1 MANPNPVITHQ
12 PITIGT
18 RPDPCPDTSYLE
30 QEGFEDRLRQAENGL
45 FGFIGV
51 LASCEFTITLA
62 GQPSIVHT
70 FESPGVWGVETDSD
84 PAYIQQLYQN
94 EHELLTACS
103 RPSAVKA
110 PHTQPAPPSRS
121 SIAL

>member
-12 PITIGT
+12 PITMQT

-51 LASCEFTITLA
+51 LASCEITITLA
-62 GQPSIVHT
+62 GESSIVHT
-70 FESPGVWGVETDSD
+70 FESPGVWGVETDAD
-84 PAYIQQLYQN
+84 PAYIQQLYQS
-94 EHELLTACS
+94 ERELLMSLLAAIGCRNTADAAS
-103 RPSAVKA
+103 
-110 PHTQPAPPSRS
+110 TT
-121 SIAL
+121 